1 MRRRDFIVM
10 LGAAASIGPLAAR
23 AQQPQRVPRIGVL
36 MVLAADD
43 REGQARLAVFLRA
56 LEDAGR
62 VDGQNV
68 KIDTRWSAGSVEL
81 HRKYVAEL
89 VALEPDAIVT
99 GTTASAIALQQ
110 ATRTVP
116 IVFVNAID
124 PVGSGLVASLARPG
138 GNVTGFLLYEYALA
152 AKWLNLLKEI
162 APGVTRV
169 AVLRETASVSGI
181 GQFAAVQT
189 VGEIGIDL
197 SAIDVRDADQIDR
210 AVAEFARGSNDGLI
224 VTANRF
230 GANHPD
236 AIVAIAAKHK
246 LPAVYPSKTY
256 VRAGGLISYGPDPRA
271 QYGAAAHYIDRILKG
286 ERPADLPVQAPTK
299 YQLSV
304 NLKTATTLGIDITP
318 SLLSRADEVIE

>member
-1 MRRRDFIVM
+1 MRRREFIGG
-10 LGAAASIGPLAAR
+10 LTGAAIALPLATR

-43 REGQARLAVFLRA
+43 REGQARLALFLRA
-56 LEDAGR
+56 LQDAGW

-68 KIDTRWSAGSVEL
+68 KIDTRWSAGSAEL

-89 VALEPDAIVT
+89 VALEPDVIVT

-138 GNVTGFLLYEYALA
+138 GTVTGFLLYEYALA
-152 AKWLNLLKEI
+152 AKWLDLLKEI

-197 SAIDVRDADQIDR
+197 SAINVRDADQIDR

-224 VTANRF
+224 VTANAF
-230 GANHPD
+230 GANHPE
-236 AIVAIAAKHK
+236 AIVAIATKHK
-246 LPAVYPSKTY
+246 LPVVYPSSTY
-256 VRAGGLISYGPDPRA
+256 VRAGGLISYGPDGRA

-304 NLKTATTLGIDITP
+304 NLKTAKTLGIDIPP
-318 SLLSRADEVIE
+318 SLLARADEVIE